1 MLGKL
6 PLVSTSFAN
15 LPIGESL
22 EAAFYHVP
30 PEIYRICFSIWMS
43 PTIGVAE
50 VFAFSSLASKPKE
63 QDSRSRVERLSVAT
77 AQLKRRSCAEGLI
90 GRYLRRCSGLAM
102 SSEILPLSD
111 RNNRCGILR

>member
-1 MLGKL
+1 MLCRTMLGKL

-15 LPIGESL
+15 LSIGESL

-50 VFAFSSLASKPKE
+50 VNQSNAITSSRDP
-63 QDSRSRVERLSVAT
+63 
-77 AQLKRRSCAEGLI
+77 I
-90 GRYLRRCSGLAM
+90 
-102 SSEILPLSD
+102 
-111 RNNRCGILR
+111 

>member
-1 MLGKL
+1 MLGRTMLGKL

-43 PTIGVAE
+43 PIMGAAE
-50 VFAFSSLASKPKE
+50 ANQAKRSLRPATQYDRKGPLASP
-63 QDSRSRVERLSVAT
+63 A
-77 AQLKRRSCAEGLI
+77 
-90 GRYLRRCSGLAM
+90 
-102 SSEILPLSD
+102 
-111 RNNRCGILR
+111 